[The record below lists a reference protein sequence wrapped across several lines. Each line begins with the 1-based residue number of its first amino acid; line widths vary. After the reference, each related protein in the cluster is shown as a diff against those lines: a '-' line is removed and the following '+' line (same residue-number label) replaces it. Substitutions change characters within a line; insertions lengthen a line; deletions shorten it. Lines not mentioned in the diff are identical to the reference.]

1 MNSLKI
7 RTLVGVKEQNFA
19 REIFDDVWPSDEG
32 TQITANLLQAMVHNG
47 TYVAGAFIDGQ
58 VVGAAFAFPSV
69 DEDGHLHLHSH
80 MAGIKEGFR
89 NQNIGTALKYHQKT
103 WALDRG
109 YDEITWTFDPLVR
122 RNARLNITKL
132 AVQVHDYFP
141 DFYGDLPDAL
151 NAGDPTDRCMA
162 RWALKRTHVAE
173 TNSEGIPVALE
184 NVGGNPKE
192 NAHSEKNVHKVL
204 CYLPED
210 IIDIR
215 SKDPV
220 LSLKWR
226 MALRNQLHPRLSSGW
241 NISGFTNDGAYIL
254 SAPRKG

>member
-1 MNSLKI
+1 
-7 RTLVGVKEQNFA
+7 
-19 REIFDDVWPSDEG
+19 
-32 TQITANLLQAMVHNG
+32 
-47 TYVAGAFIDGQ
+47 
-58 VVGAAFAFPSV
+58 
-69 DEDGHLHLHSH
+69 
-80 MAGIKEGFR
+80 
-89 NQNIGTALKYHQKT
+89 
-103 WALDRG
+103 
-109 YDEITWTFDPLVR
+109 
-122 RNARLNITKL
+122 
-132 AVQVHDYFP
+132 
-141 DFYGDLPDAL
+141 
-151 NAGDPTDRCMA
+151 MA

-215 SKDPV
+215 SKDPA

-241 NISGFTNDGAYIL
+241 NIAGFTADGAYIL

>member
-1 MNSLKI
+1 
-7 RTLVGVKEQNFA
+7 
-19 REIFDDVWPSDEG
+19 
-32 TQITANLLQAMVHNG
+32 
-47 TYVAGAFIDGQ
+47 
-58 VVGAAFAFPSV
+58 
-69 DEDGHLHLHSH
+69 
-80 MAGIKEGFR
+80 
-89 NQNIGTALKYHQKT
+89 QKT

-122 RNARLNITKL
+122 RNGKLNITKL
-132 AVQVHDYFP
+132 GVQVHDYFP

-162 RWALKRTHVAE
+162 RWALKGTHVAE

-210 IIDIR
+210 IIEIR
-215 SKDPV
+215 SKDPII
-220 LSLKWR
+220 SLKWR

-241 NISGFTNDGAYIL
+241 NISGFTIDGAYIL
-254 SAPRKG
+254 SAPGKG